1 MNEFSL
7 TINGKT
13 HSTAA
18 APRTHLADFLRE
30 SMHLTGTHLGCEHGI
45 CGACTLLLDG
55 EPARSCITFAA
66 ACANR
71 EVTTIEGL
79 ENDPVMAAL
88 RTAFSAEHALQC
100 GYCTPGML
108 ITARD
113 IVLRLP
119 DADDDRIR
127 LELAGNLCRCTGYNG
142 IVRAIRRT
150 LDVRPKL
157 VIARSPGS
165 EAGAGYATKQ
175 SSPSLSAAKER
186 WSAAPASQARND
198 GVGGAT
204 AMLTPPA
211 AGPNLS
217 QILRF
222 TASRDTLWQ
231 ALQNPTLVAACVPG
245 AELTA
250 IENNRITGKIT
261 IALGPIQGI
270 FFGTADVTYGDFTGT
285 ISGEGQDKIS
295 KTRLS
300 AQANFTVTE
309 DAAAAILTL
318 AITYSL
324 RGALA
329 QFARPA
335 IVAAFADE
343 VARTTAQNLQ
353 ARLNGETVMAT
364 PQRLSAATLAWRVIL
379 RRLKNLFRA

>member
-1 MNEFSL
+1 MSAFSI
-7 TINGKT
+7 TINGK
-13 HSTAA
+13 SVSADV
-18 APRTHLADFLRE
+18 APRMHLADFLRE
-30 SMHLTGTHLGCEHGI
+30 SLHLTGTHLGCEHGV

-71 EVTTIEGL
+71 DVTTIEGL
-79 ENDPVMAAL
+79 ENDHIMAAL

-113 IVLRLP
+113 IVIRLP

-150 LDVRPKL
+150 LDLRLP
-157 VIARSPGS
+157 
-165 EAGAGYATKQ
+165 
-175 SSPSLSAAKER
+175 
-186 WSAAPASQARND
+186 
-198 GVGGAT
+198 
-204 AMLTPPA
+204 
-211 AGPNLS
+211 AGPSPFPRHAREGGHPRLS
-217 QILRF
+217 RSEPTPTTAQPTGPTLTQILRIA
-222 TASRDTLWQ
+222 ASRATLWQ

-245 AELTA
+245 AEITA
-250 IENNRITGKIT
+250 LENNRITGKIA
-261 IALGPIQGI
+261 IALGPIKGK
-270 FFGTADVTYGDFTGT
+270 FLGTADVTYGDFTGT
-285 ISGEGQDKIS
+285 IFGEGQDKIS

-300 AQANFTVTE
+300 AQANFTVTA
-309 DAAAAILTL
+309 DGAASVLTL
-318 AITYSL
+318 NITYSL

-343 VARTTAQNLQ
+343 IAKTTAQNLQ
-353 ARLNGETVMAT
+353 GRLNGETATAT
-364 PQRLSAATLAWRVIL
+364 PQRLSAATLLWRVIL
-379 RRLKNLFRA
+379 RRLKKIFGV

>member
-1 MNEFSL
+1 
-7 TINGKT
+7 
-13 HSTAA
+13 
-18 APRTHLADFLRE
+18 
-30 SMHLTGTHLGCEHGI
+30 
-45 CGACTLLLDG
+45 LLDG
-55 EPARSCITFAA
+55 EPVRSCITFAA
-66 ACANR
+66 ACENR

-113 IVLRLP
+113 IVIRLP

-150 LDVRPKL
+150 LNLRLKP
-157 VIARSPGS
+157 IAT
-165 EAGAGYATKQ
+165 AD
-175 SSPSLSAAKER
+175 AKKR
-186 WSAAPASQARND
+186 WIAAPASQARND
-198 GVGGAT
+198 GVDGSEP
-204 AMLTPPA
+204 MVPPPA
-211 AGPNLS
+211 AGPTLT
-217 QILRF
+217 QTLRIA
-222 TASRDTLWQ
+222 ASRETLWQ
-231 ALQNPTLVAACVPG
+231 ALQDPALVAACVPG
-245 AELTA
+245 AEITA
-250 IENNRITGKIT
+250 IENSRITGKIV
-261 IALGPIQGI
+261 IALGPIQGT
-270 FFGTADVTYGDFTGT
+270 FLGTADVTYGDFTGM

-300 AQANFTVTE
+300 ARAEFNVTA
-309 DAAAAILTL
+309 DGDTAILTL

-335 IVAAFADE
+335 IVAAFAE
-343 VARTTAQNLQ
+343 EIASITAQNLQ
-353 ARLNGETVMAT
+353 ARLNGEAAT
-364 PQRLSAATLAWRVIL
+364 PQRLSAAMLLGRAIL

>member
-1 MNEFSL
+1 MTEVLLS
-7 TINGKT
+7 INGKT
-13 HSTAA
+13 VSADV

-30 SMHLTGTHLGCEHGI
+30 SLHLTGTHLGCEHGI

-150 LDVRPKL
+150 LDMRLQTVSSTAPRHAVLPRHAGEGRPPRL
-157 VIARSPGS
+157 
-165 EAGAGYATKQ
+165 
-175 SSPSLSAAKER
+175 SL
-186 WSAAPASQARND
+186 PD
-198 GVGGAT
+198 P
-204 AMLTPPA
+204 TPMAQP
-211 AGPNLS
+211 AGPTLT
-217 QILRF
+217 QTLRI
-222 TASRDTLWQ
+222 TAPRDALWQ
-231 ALQNPTLVAACVPG
+231 ALQNPTLVAACIPG
-245 AELTA
+245 AEITA
-250 IENNRITGKIT
+250 LENNRINGKIT
-261 IALGPIQGI
+261 IALGAIRGT
-270 FFGTADVTYGDFTGT
+270 FLGTADVTYGDLTGT
-285 ISGEGQDKIS
+285 ITGEGQDKFS

-300 AQANFTVTE
+300 AQANFTVTANG
-309 DAAAAILTL
+309 DASILTL
-318 AITYSL
+318 NVTYSL

>member
-1 MNEFSL
+1 MSEFSL

-30 SMHLTGTHLGCEHGI
+30 SLHLTGTHLGCEHGI

-55 EPARSCITFAA
+55 EPARSCITFAP

-71 EVTTIEGL
+71 DVTTIEGL
-79 ENDPVMAAL
+79 ENDSVMAAL

-113 IVLRLP
+113 IVIRLP

-150 LDVRPKL
+150 LDLRLKPV
-157 VIARSPGS
+157 VTRS
-165 EAGAGYATKQ
+165 AATKQ
-175 SSPSLSAAKER
+175 SSSGLSAAEEN
-186 WSAAPASQARND
+186 WIAAPALQARND
-198 GVGGAT
+198 EVDGT
-204 AMLTPPA
+204 MP
-211 AGPNLS
+211 
-217 QILRF
+217 
-222 TASRDTLWQ
+222 ASRPQPALTQTLRIAAPRETVWQ
-231 ALQNPTLVAACVPG
+231 ALQNPTLVAACIPG
-245 AELTA
+245 AELTT
-250 IENNRITGKIT
+250 IENNRITGKID
-261 IALGPIQGI
+261 ISLGPIQGT
-270 FFGTADVTYGDFTGT
+270 FFGTADVTYGDFKGT

-300 AQANFTVTE
+300 ALANFTVTANG
-309 DAAAAILTL
+309 DASILTL
-318 AITYSL
+318 EITYSL

-335 IVAAFADE
+335 IVAAFAE
-343 VARTTAQNLQ
+343 EIAGITARNLQ
-353 ARLNGETVMAT
+353 ARLKGEAAT
-364 PQRLSAATLAWRVIL
+364 PERLSATTLAWRIIL
-379 RRLKNLFRA
+379 RRFKKLFGA

>member
-1 MNEFSL
+1 MSEFSI

-13 HSTAA
+13 HSAA
-18 APRTHLADFLRE
+18 PAPRTHLADFLRE
-30 SMHLTGTHLGCEHGI
+30 SLHLTGTHLGCEHGI
-45 CGACTLLLDG
+45 CGACTLLLDSQ
-55 EPARSCITFAA
+55 PARSCITFAA
-66 ACANR
+66 ACENR
-71 EVTTIEGL
+71 QVTTIEGL
-79 ENDPVMAAL
+79 ENDPVLAAL

-113 IVLRLP
+113 IVMRLP

-150 LDVRPKL
+150 LDLRPKPI
-157 VIARSPGS
+157 VT
-165 EAGAGYATKQ
+165 AG
-175 SSPSLSAAKER
+175 AKER
-186 WSAAPASQARND
+186 WIAAPASQARND
-198 GVGGAT
+198 GVGGSEP
-204 AMLTPPA
+204 MVPP
-211 AGPNLS
+211 PSTSPTLS
-217 QILRF
+217 QTLRI
-222 TASRDTLWQ
+222 AAPRDTLWQ
-231 ALQNPTLVAACVPG
+231 ALQNPTLVAACIPG
-245 AELTA
+245 AEITA
-250 IENNRITGKIT
+250 IDNNRITGKIA
-261 IALGPIQGI
+261 IALGPIQGT

-285 ISGEGQDKIS
+285 ITGEGQDKIS

-335 IVAAFADE
+335 IVAAFSEEIAS
-343 VARTTAQNLQ
+343 TTAQNLQ
-353 ARLNGETVMAT
+353 ARLNGKAVTAT
-364 PQRLSAATLAWRVIL
+364 PQRLSAATLAWRIIL
-379 RRLKNLFRA
+379 RQLKKLFRA

>member
-1 MNEFSL
+1 MSEFSL

-13 HSTAA
+13 HAAAA

-30 SMHLTGTHLGCEHGI
+30 SLHLTGTHLGCEHGI

-55 EPARSCITFAA
+55 EPARSCITFAP

-71 EVTTIEGL
+71 EITTIEGL
-79 ENDPVMAAL
+79 ENDSLIAAL

-113 IVLRLP
+113 ILIRLP

-150 LDVRPKL
+150 LDQRLPTGPSVLPRH
-157 VIARSPGS
+157 
-165 EAGAGYATKQ
+165 AGE
-175 SSPSLSAAKER
+175 SRHPRLPLPER
-186 WSAAPASQARND
+186 TPTAPPPTGPALTQTLRIAAPPDS
-198 GVGGAT
+198 
-204 AMLTPPA
+204 
-211 AGPNLS
+211 
-217 QILRF
+217 
-222 TASRDTLWQ
+222 LWQ
-231 ALQNPTLVAACVPG
+231 ALRNKTLVAACIPG
-245 AELTA
+245 AEITSLD
-250 IENNRITGKIT
+250 NNRITGKIA
-261 IALGPIQGI
+261 IALGPIQGT

-285 ISGEGQDKIS
+285 ITGEGQDKIS

-300 AQANFTVTE
+300 AQAEFTVTADGE
-309 DAAAAILTL
+309 ASILTL
-318 AITYSL
+318 AVTYSL

-335 IVAAFADE
+335 IVAAFAGE
-343 VARTTAQNLQ
+343 IAGITARNLQ
-353 ARLNGETVMAT
+353 ARLNGETAT
-364 PQRLSAATLAWRVIL
+364 PQRLSAATLAWRMIL
-379 RRLKNLFRA
+379 RRIKNLFGASPK